1 MKLTFGQLFDF
12 GTWTAQIWLLHQ
24 SVRSE
29 KKIQKF
35 RSNFQR
41 ILFSRQSCFRRSTF
55 SRNNSLSKY
64 CLFTGPHLGSGYSK
78 IEFWPMIKSFSI
90 LLFDI
95 QKANLNTEFWQ
106 FGIVASR
113 SSQTVISYSYARPS
127 FHNQQRVRKFYLA
140 RTSIYWIQLF
150 VRNILR

>member
-41 ILFSRQSCFRRSTF
+41 ILFARQSCFRRPTF

-78 IEFWPMIKSFSI
+78 IEFWPTTKSFSILLFEKLWPMTKSFSI
-90 LLFDI
+90 LLFDLR
-95 QKANLNTEFWQ
+95 KVNFYTEFWKKTDIRLVIASKLWYL
-106 FGIVASR
+106 IVMQDPVFIINSAFENF
-113 SSQTVISYSYARPS
+113 I
-127 FHNQQRVRKFYLA
+127 
-140 RTSIYWIQLF
+140 
-150 VRNILR
+150 

>member
-1 MKLTFGQLFDF
+1 
-12 GTWTAQIWLLHQ
+12 
-24 SVRSE
+24 
-29 KKIQKF
+29 
-35 RSNFQR
+35 
-41 ILFSRQSCFRRSTF
+41 
-55 SRNNSLSKY
+55 
-64 CLFTGPHLGSGYSK
+64 
-78 IEFWPMIKSFSI
+78 MIKSFSI